1 MSKKSSNKNSFKQ
14 KELLSK
20 IVEVFNEFP
29 TKDLNYRQ
37 VSALL
42 DIQAEGL
49 KVFVSQTMNQLA
61 QEDFLKQ
68 TSKGKFRLNA
78 QSGNLEGTVTREGVK
93 TYVEPSGGGEPIF
106 IPERKTFHALL
117 GDRVRVFRY
126 AQRQGLQPEGEI
138 IEILERAKD
147 TFVGVLQISDNYAFL
162 DIDHKIL
169 TNDIFIP
176 KDKLKGGKN
185 GQKAVVRLIEWNENS
200 KNPVGEVID
209 ILGDKGD
216 NNAEMHAI
224 LAEFGLPYRYP
235 QEVEDAAAKIDA
247 GITPEEIAQRLDMR
261 DVTTFTIDP
270 TDAKDFDDAL
280 SVRRLPN
287 GNFEIGI
294 HIADVTHY
302 ITPDS
307 IIDKE
312 GYKRA
317 TSVYLVDRTVPM
329 LPEHISNGMCSLRQ
343 DEEKLTFSVICQM
356 TENAQVVDYKIAKT
370 VIKSN
375 RRFDYE
381 QAQQIIE
388 TGQGDCADEMLIL
401 NNLAKKLRRQR
412 FENGA
417 IAFDR
422 VEVHFNIDKD
432 GKPLSVYFY
441 KAKDSNNLIEEFML
455 LANKIVA
462 EHIGKVPKG
471 QKAKTF
477 IYRVHDVPNAEK
489 LHNFAEFIRRFGYSL
504 KTSGSKTA
512 ISSAVNKLLDEV
524 EGKPEQ
530 NLVETLAV
538 RSMAKAIYSTTNI
551 GHYGLAMPFYT
562 HFTSPIRRYPDMMV
576 HRLLQQYAEG
586 AKSANADEY
595 EKFCEHSSKMEQIAS
610 NAERAS
616 IKYKQVEFLTDK
628 IGETFDGVIS
638 GVTEWGIYVELTANK
653 CEGMISIRDLGGD
666 FYFLDEKNYC
676 IEGRYKH
683 RKFQLGDQIRVRV
696 TRADLNKK
704 QLDFALEK

>member
-1 MSKKSSNKNSFKQ
+1 MSKKNSKKSSFKQ
-14 KELLSK
+14 EELLRK
-20 IVEVFNEFP
+20 VAEVFNEFP
-29 TKDLNYRQ
+29 SKELNYKQ

-42 DIQAEGL
+42 DIEAESL

-61 QEDFLKQ
+61 FEDFLKE
-68 TSKGKFRLNA
+68 TSKGKFRLSA
-78 QSGNLEGTVTREGVK
+78 QTGKLEGIVLREGVK
-93 TYVEPSGGGEPIF
+93 TYVEPTGGGEPIF
-106 IPERKTFHALL
+106 IPERKALHALL
-117 GDRVRVFRY
+117 GDQVRVFRY
-126 AQRQGLQPEGEI
+126 AQRRGLQPEGEI
-138 IEILERAKD
+138 VEIIKRAKD
-147 TFVGVLQISDNYAFL
+147 TFVGVLQVSDNYAFL

-216 NNAEMHAI
+216 NTAEMHAI
-224 LAEFGLPYRYP
+224 LAEFGLPYKYP
-235 QEVEDAAAKIDA
+235 QNVENEAAKIQA
-247 GITPEEIAQRLDMR
+247 GITPEEIGKRIDMR
-261 DVTTFTIDP
+261 EVTTFTIDP
-270 TDAKDFDDAL
+270 ADAKDFDDAL
-280 SVRRLPN
+280 SVRKLEN
-287 GNFEIGI
+287 GNFEVGI

-302 ITPDS
+302 ISTNS
-307 IIDKE
+307 IINEE

-329 LPEHISNGMCSLRQ
+329 LPEHISNGVCSLRQ

-356 TENAQVVDYKIAKT
+356 NEQAQVIDYKIAKT

-375 RRFDYE
+375 RRFAYE

-388 TGQGDCADEMLIL
+388 TGQGDCAEEMLIL
-401 NNLAKKLRRQR
+401 DKLAKKLREQR
-412 FENGA
+412 FANGA

-422 VEVHFNIDKD
+422 VEVRFKIDQN
-432 GKPLSVYFY
+432 GKPLSTYFTQ
-441 KAKDSNNLIEEFML
+441 AKDSNKLVEEFML
-455 LANKIVA
+455 LANRTVA

-471 QKAKTF
+471 RTAKTF
-477 IYRVHDVPNAEK
+477 VYRIHDVPNPEK
-489 LHNFAEFIRRFGYSL
+489 LKTFADFIRRFGYNL

-512 ISSAVNKLLDEV
+512 ISSAVNKLLDDV

-538 RSMAKAIYSTTNI
+538 RSMAKAVYSTANI
-551 GHYGLAMPFYT
+551 GHYGLSMPFYT

-576 HRLLQQYAEG
+576 HRLLESYAEG

-595 EKFCEHSSKMEQIAS
+595 EEYCEHSSKMEQIAS

-616 IKYKQVEFLTDK
+616 IKYKQVEFLSDK
-628 IGETFDGVIS
+628 IGEVYDGVIS
-638 GVTEWGIYVELTANK
+638 GVTEWGIYVELIENK
-653 CEGMISIRDLGGD
+653 CEGMISIRDLDDD
-666 FYFLDEKNYC
+666 FYVLDEKNYC
-676 IEGRYKH
+676 LEGRRRH
-683 RKFQLGDQIRVRV
+683 RKFQLGDQLTVRIA
-696 TRADLNKK
+696 RADLNKK